1 MRLLGQLV
9 GLCRVHAQK
18 QAALAAR
25 AHGHVA
31 VDEEREAAEHLLLG
45 HALLVRHE
53 LADAVGQILVVRHGA
68 IMVPAVDEGQPT
80 SWEALRPGTVVFA
93 SDGSVVGKV
102 KEVLAVPEDD
112 IFEGVIIDTEHGDRF
127 ADWEL
132 IGSLHERGVDL
143 KLDGAAAAANL
154 PEPKPAPAA

>member
-1 MRLLGQLV
+1 
-9 GLCRVHAQK
+9 
-18 QAALAAR
+18 
-25 AHGHVA
+25 
-31 VDEEREAAEHLLLG
+31 
-45 HALLVRHE
+45 
-53 LADAVGQILVVRHGA
+53 
-68 IMVPAVDEGQPT
+68 MVPAVDEGQPT

-154 PEPKPAPAA
+154 PEPKPAPGAMEVGVDDVSESNLPYKTESWLKRAWARISGNY